1 MNLHIFSKHTLTRVD
16 EYLSTKLSSY
26 APATDLQTAMSY
38 SLFNGG
44 KRIRPML
51 VYASAELIG
60 EISVLSDASAAAIE
74 SIHAYSLIHD
84 DLPAMDD
91 DDLRRGKP
99 TCHIQFDEAT
109 AILAG
114 DALQTFAFELLSE
127 VNLGESSQ
135 QLTLMRE
142 LIQAS
147 GRHGMITGQ
156 MIDLAA
162 QNQSLSLADL
172 EQMHAH
178 KTGALIRASVRMG
191 ALSAVTPPEKALTEK
206 QLECLTSYANAIG
219 LAFQV
224 QDDIIDLTSDTATLG
239 KTQFAD
245 ANANK
250 PTYPQLLGL
259 DGAQSLVLK
268 LHQQAMDEIT
278 LFGDKAQTLTAIANY
293 IINRNH

>member
-1 MNLHIFSKHTLTRVD
+1 MNLDQFSQYACQRVD
-16 EYLSTKLSSY
+16 SFLKQQLDIYP
-26 APATDLQTAMSY
+26 PAVNLQEAMSY

-51 VYASAELIG
+51 TYATAALFAEPNALT
-60 EISVLSDASAAAIE
+60 DASAAAIE

-114 DALQTFAFELLSE
+114 DALQTFAFELLSAPS
-127 VNLGESSQ
+127 LGNDKT
-135 QLTLMRE
+135 QLRLIRE
-142 LIQAS
+142 LSLAS

-156 MIDLAA
+156 MIDLANVD
-162 QNQSLSLADL
+162 QTISIETL

-191 ALSAVTPPEKALTEK
+191 AMSTGQATDSQLSALDA
-206 QLECLTSYANAIG
+206 YAKAIG

-224 QDDIIDLTSDTATLG
+224 QDDIIDITSDTQTLG
-239 KTQFAD
+239 KTQFSD
-245 ANANK
+245 EEANK
-250 PTYPQLLGL
+250 PTYPKLLGL
-259 DGAQSLVLK
+259 EGATALAKQLHDQAIEYISSFGEAAQPLVEL
-268 LHQQAMDEIT
+268 
-278 LFGDKAQTLTAIANY
+278 ANY
-293 IINRNH
+293 IIGRNH

>member
-1 MNLHIFSKHTLTRVD
+1 MNLDQFSQYACQRVD
-16 EYLSTKLSSY
+16 SFLKQQLDIYP
-26 APATDLQTAMSY
+26 PAVNLQEAMSY

-51 VYASAELIG
+51 TYATAALFAEPNALT
-60 EISVLSDASAAAIE
+60 DASAAAIE

-114 DALQTFAFELLSE
+114 DALQTFAFELLSAPSL
-127 VNLGESSQ
+127 NNAKI
-135 QLTLMRE
+135 QLQLIRE
-142 LIQAS
+142 LSLAS

-156 MIDLAA
+156 MIDLANVD
-162 QNQSLSLADL
+162 QTISIETL

-191 ALSAVTPPEKALTEK
+191 ALSTEQASAQQLAALDA
-206 QLECLTSYANAIG
+206 YAKAIG

-224 QDDIIDLTSDTATLG
+224 QDDIIDITSDTQTLG
-239 KTQFAD
+239 KTQFSD
-245 ANANK
+245 EEANK
-250 PTYPQLLGL
+250 PTYPKLLGL
-259 DGAQSLVLK
+259 EGATALAKQLHDQAIEDISSFGEAAQPLVEL
-268 LHQQAMDEIT
+268 
-278 LFGDKAQTLTAIANY
+278 ANY
-293 IINRNH
+293 IIGRNH

>member
-1 MNLHIFSKHTLTRVD
+1 MNLDQFSNYARQRVD
-16 EYLSTKLSSY
+16 CYLKQTLDLY
-26 APATDLQTAMSY
+26 QPAASLQTAMDY

-51 VYASAELIG
+51 TYASAALFAEPTPLT
-60 EISVLSDASAAAIE
+60 DACAAAIE

-114 DALQTFAFELLSE
+114 DALQTFAFELLSCPSL
-127 VNLGESSQ
+127 NQ
-135 QLTLMRE
+135 AQRQLQ
-142 LIQAS
+142 LIQELARAS
-147 GRHGMITGQ
+147 GRHGMVTGQ
-156 MIDLAA
+156 MIDLSNVGQDINIQA
-162 QNQSLSLADL
+162 L
-172 EQMHAH
+172 EEMHAH

-191 ALSAVTPPEKALTEK
+191 AISVGLEDANQLAALDD
-206 QLECLTSYANAIG
+206 YANAIG

-224 QDDIIDLTSDTATLG
+224 QDDIIDITSDTQTLG

-245 ANANK
+245 ADANK
-250 PTYPQLLGL
+250 PTYPKLLGL
-259 DGAQSLVLK
+259 EGAKK
-268 LHQQAMDEIT
+268 LAKNLNQQAIEKISP
-278 LFGDKAQTLTAIANY
+278 FGDAAQPLIELANY
-293 IINRNH
+293 IIGRNH

>member
-1 MNLHIFSKHTLTRVD
+1 MNLDQFSQYACQRVD
-16 EYLSTKLSSY
+16 SFLKQQLDIYP
-26 APATDLQTAMSY
+26 PAVNLQEAMSY

-51 VYASAELIG
+51 TYATAALFAQPNT
-60 EISVLSDASAAAIE
+60 LTDACAAAIE

-114 DALQTFAFELLSE
+114 DALQTFAFELLSAPS
-127 VNLGESSQ
+127 LGNDKT
-135 QLTLMRE
+135 QLRLIRE
-142 LIQAS
+142 LSLAS

-156 MIDLAA
+156 MIDLANV
-162 QNQSLSLADL
+162 NQTISIDTL

-191 ALSAVTPPEKALTEK
+191 ALSTGQATDSQLSALDA
-206 QLECLTSYANAIG
+206 YARAIG

-224 QDDIIDLTSDTATLG
+224 QDDIIDITSDTQTLG
-239 KTQFAD
+239 KTQFSD
-245 ANANK
+245 EDANK
-250 PTYPQLLGL
+250 PTYPKLLGL
-259 DGAQSLVLK
+259 EGAQALAK
-268 LHQQAMDEIT
+268 QLHDQAIKDISP
-278 LFGDKAQTLTAIANY
+278 FGDAAQPLVELANY
-293 IINRNH
+293 IIGRNH

>member
-1 MNLHIFSKHTLTRVD
+1 VNLDQFSQYACQRVD
-16 EYLSTKLSSY
+16 SFLKQQLDIYP
-26 APATDLQTAMSY
+26 PAVNLQEAMSY

-51 VYASAELIG
+51 TYATAALFAEPNALT
-60 EISVLSDASAAAIE
+60 DASAAAIE

-114 DALQTFAFELLSE
+114 DALQTFAFELLSAPS
-127 VNLGESSQ
+127 LGNDKT
-135 QLTLMRE
+135 QLRLIRE
-142 LIQAS
+142 LSLAS

-156 MIDLAA
+156 MIDLANVD
-162 QNQSLSLADL
+162 QTISIETL

-191 ALSAVTPPEKALTEK
+191 AMSTGQATDSQLSALDA
-206 QLECLTSYANAIG
+206 YAKAIG

-224 QDDIIDLTSDTATLG
+224 QDDIIDITSDTQTLG
-239 KTQFAD
+239 KTQFSD
-245 ANANK
+245 EEANK
-250 PTYPQLLGL
+250 PTYPKLLGL
-259 DGAQSLVLK
+259 EGATALAKQLHDQAIEDISSFGEAAQPLVEL
-268 LHQQAMDEIT
+268 
-278 LFGDKAQTLTAIANY
+278 ANY
-293 IINRNH
+293 IIGRNH

>member
-1 MNLHIFSKHTLTRVD
+1 MNLDQFSQYARQRVD
-16 EYLSTKLSSY
+16 TFLQEQLDSY
-26 APATDLQTAMSY
+26 PPAENLQAAMRY

-51 VYASAELIG
+51 AYATASLFANPNTLT
-60 EISVLSDASAAAIE
+60 DASAAAIE

-114 DALQTFAFELLSE
+114 DALQTFAFELLSSP
-127 VNLGESSQ
+127 NLGDTKT
-135 QLTLMRE
+135 QLTLIRE
-142 LIQAS
+142 LTVAS

-156 MIDLAA
+156 MIDLA
-162 QNQSLSLADL
+162 NVDKTIPLETL
-172 EQMHAH
+172 EQMHQH

-191 ALSAVTPPEKALTEK
+191 ALSVGLDDPEKLASLDA
-206 QLECLTSYANAIG
+206 YAAAIG

-224 QDDIIDLTSDTATLG
+224 QDDIIDITSDTETLG
-239 KTQFAD
+239 KTQFSD
-245 ANANK
+245 EEANK
-250 PTYPQLLGL
+250 PTYPKLLGL
-259 DGAQSLVLK
+259 EGAQALALK
-268 LHQQAMDEIT
+268 LHAQAIAHISP
-278 LFGDKAQTLTAIANY
+278 FGDPAQPLVELANY
-293 IINRNH
+293 IIGRNH

>member
-1 MNLHIFSKHTLTRVD
+1 VNLDQFSQYACQRVD
-16 EYLSTKLSSY
+16 SFLKQQLDIYP
-26 APATDLQTAMSY
+26 PAVNLQEAMSY

-51 VYASAELIG
+51 TYATAALFAEPNALT
-60 EISVLSDASAAAIE
+60 DASAAAIE

-114 DALQTFAFELLSE
+114 DALQTFAFELLSAPSL
-127 VNLGESSQ
+127 NNAKI
-135 QLTLMRE
+135 QLQLIRE
-142 LIQAS
+142 LSLAS

-156 MIDLAA
+156 MIDLANVD
-162 QNQSLSLADL
+162 QTISIETL

-191 ALSAVTPPEKALTEK
+191 ALSTEQASAQQLAALDA
-206 QLECLTSYANAIG
+206 YAKAIG

-224 QDDIIDLTSDTATLG
+224 QDDIIDITSDTQTLG
-239 KTQFAD
+239 KTQFSD
-245 ANANK
+245 EEANK
-250 PTYPQLLGL
+250 PTYPKLLGL
-259 DGAQSLVLK
+259 EGATALAKQLHDQAIEDISSFGEAAQPLVEL
-268 LHQQAMDEIT
+268 
-278 LFGDKAQTLTAIANY
+278 ANY
-293 IINRNH
+293 IIGRNH